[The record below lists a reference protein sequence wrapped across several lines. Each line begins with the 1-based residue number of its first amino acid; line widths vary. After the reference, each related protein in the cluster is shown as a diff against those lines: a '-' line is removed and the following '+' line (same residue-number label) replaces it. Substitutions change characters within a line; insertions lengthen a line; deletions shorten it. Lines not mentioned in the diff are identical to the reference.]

1 MTRGKPREYKSDL
14 DFPDLDDDATLP
26 EVIKE
31 YNALVKGMNFFNKF
45 VSFQSNFDGFVASV
59 TLPATT
65 DVKIQH
71 FLGVTP
77 KWRVIL
83 RQEGNGVISDIPSGW
98 NEDVIT
104 LRNNGAVEVKISVLI
119 ARE

>member
-1 MTRGKPREYKSDL
+1 MGLRVNRAALDL
-14 DFPDLDDDATLP
+14 KGVEDSATLAD
-26 EVIKE
+26 VIDSQNDTIRFLNFVLK
-31 YNALVKGMNFFNKF
+31 AL
-45 VSFQSNFDGFVASV
+45 SFQSNFNGYVAEAV
-59 TLPATT
+59 IPATT
-65 DVKIQH
+65 TVSVQH

-98 NEDVIT
+98 NDNFIQ
-104 LRNNGAVEVKISVLI
+104 LRNNGAETVTISVLI

>member
-1 MTRGKPREYKSDL
+1 MTVRVNRAYQDL
-14 DFPDLDDDATLP
+14 KDIPDGASLE
-26 EVIKE
+26 EVIEAHNEVVK
-31 YNALVKGMNFFNKF
+31 ALNFVLKAL
-45 VSFQSNFDGFVASV
+45 SFQSNFNGYIATVSI
-59 TLPATT
+59 PATT
-65 DVKIQH
+65 EVRISH

-98 NEDVIT
+98 NDSFIT
-104 LRNNGAVEVKISVLI
+104 LRNNGSVTVTVTVLI